1 VSYLHLNDPIL
12 KVAYN
17 EFQSERTAN
26 LASFIG
32 FITDEYNMMK
42 NSFRN
47 LRSGTKRMLRKAT
60 TTTSTPA
67 VIVGSGP
74 SLEQNL
80 EHLKRVRD
88 SVIII
93 SSGSNLRVLLE
104 NGIRPDFHCNLERAR
119 SILTRHEEL
128 IADGYGDDLKKIYAV
143 MTTTIWPGIDAYFRD
158 AIYFFRPALSPVGVF
173 CEDADQI
180 LNNEGPQ
187 VTNTA
192 FAIAKRIGVREI
204 YLLGVDLGAV
214 DPDQPR
220 ATAAWQGIRPRYLT
234 MPVRGNF
241 GRTVFTDMALLQ
253 QRDTLQQQIAKINA
267 VDGRVYNLSNG
278 VRIEGAVAKRAEALE
293 FETTLDDREA
303 HLASLVTQFP
313 VYTRERFLGDFKL
326 VKHLET
332 DCMYVGKPLR
342 EQYAPRL
349 IRGSV
354 LRMFMQ
360 VNSILLRVADTQQR
374 DDVYEVLKPILIKNL
389 RLIEREVYALADE
402 LEEEDE
408 AFAVEYG

>member
-1 VSYLHLNDPIL
+1 
-12 KVAYN
+12 
-17 EFQSERTAN
+17 
-26 LASFIG
+26 
-32 FITDEYNMMK
+32 
-42 NSFRN
+42 
-47 LRSGTKRMLRKAT
+47 
-60 TTTSTPA
+60 
-67 VIVGSGP
+67 
-74 SLEQNL
+74 
-80 EHLKRVRD
+80 
-88 SVIII
+88 
-93 SSGSNLRVLLE
+93 
-104 NGIRPDFHCNLERAR
+104 
-119 SILTRHEEL
+119 
-128 IADGYGDDLKKIYAV
+128 
-143 MTTTIWPGIDAYFRD
+143 
-158 AIYFFRPALSPVGVF
+158 
-173 CEDADQI
+173 
-180 LNNEGPQ
+180 
-187 VTNTA
+187 
-192 FAIAKRIGVREI
+192 
-204 YLLGVDLGAV
+204 
-214 DPDQPR
+214 
-220 ATAAWQGIRPRYLT
+220 

-313 VYTRERFLGDFKL
+313 VYTRERFLGAWRSARVRDSICNMIGSMIRQIETHGAWDFKL

>member
-1 VSYLHLNDPIL
+1 
-12 KVAYN
+12 
-17 EFQSERTAN
+17 
-26 LASFIG
+26 
-32 FITDEYNMMK
+32 
-42 NSFRN
+42 
-47 LRSGTKRMLRKAT
+47 
-60 TTTSTPA
+60 
-67 VIVGSGP
+67 
-74 SLEQNL
+74 
-80 EHLKRVRD
+80 
-88 SVIII
+88 
-93 SSGSNLRVLLE
+93 
-104 NGIRPDFHCNLERAR
+104 LERAR

-313 VYTRERFLGDFKL
+313 VYTRERFLGAWRSARVRDSICNMIGSMIRQIETHGAWDFKL